1 MPLGVRSRL
10 FLVSFALVLV
20 ASLSS
25 AVFLERSLKPVL
37 ESRIEGELQRHART
51 VRETLAVWGG
61 NQKIDEVDPL
71 VDRLGQAVGARVTLI
86 REDGTVLG
94 DSEIPT
100 GEVASIPNHATRPE
114 VLAALAD
121 GAGSSRRY
129 STTIAT
135 DMLFFAVRYD
145 LPGGSGVAR
154 VALPLNDVDSV
165 MRQLR
170 LFVVLAGLVGLAAA
184 TLISLMAAQLLSR
197 RFRSLAQKARSLAR
211 GERAPA
217 DLRATDEIGHLEG
230 SFDRISLDLDQALT
244 ELAGERD
251 RFHTVLEAM
260 GDAVLTVDRDRRIVL
275 ANSMAMEFLGLRVA
289 PVGKSL
295 REIIRA
301 PELDEVLCR
310 GALDTTVSLEFELP
324 GSRRVL
330 TRVTS
335 LRVGEGKVIVL
346 SDVTEMRRLETIRR
360 DFVAN
365 VSHELRTPI
374 SVILANSETLADGG
388 VEDPAIASR
397 FLSAIHANALRL
409 TRLIADLLDLSKIE
423 AGRYP
428 IRAQRMELQPALAAV
443 FESVA
448 RPSGEKDQ
456 TVRAKGTEGVMV
468 VADPAALEQVLM
480 NLLENA
486 VKYTPDG
493 GRITVGARV
502 TGDIVRVEVR
512 DDGPGIEPWHRE
524 RLFERFYRVD
534 PGRSRELGG
543 TGLGLAIVKH
553 LVEKMGGHVGV
564 DAVEPHGSCF
574 WFTVPGTPA
583 ADEVSTD

>member
-10 FLVSFALVLV
+10 FFVSFALVLV

-61 NQKIDEVDPL
+61 NQNVDEVDPL
-71 VDRLGQAVGARVTLI
+71 VDRLGQAVGARVTLV

-100 GEVASIPNHATRPE
+100 DEVASIPNHATRPE

-129 STTIAT
+129 STTLAT
-135 DMLFFAVRYD
+135 EMLFFAVRYD

-154 VALPLNDVDSV
+154 VALPLHDVDSV

-217 DLRATDEIGHLEG
+217 DAGATDEIGHLEG

-260 GDAVLTVDRDRRIVL
+260 GDAVLTVDRDRRIILV
-275 ANSMAMEFLGLRVA
+275 NSMAMEFLGLRVA

-301 PELDEVLCR
+301 PELDEVLFR
-310 GALDTTVSLEFELP
+310 GALDKTVSLEFELP
-324 GSRRVL
+324 GSRRGKFWIAGSSPAMTKKVA
-330 TRVTS
+330 S
-335 LRVGEGKVIVL
+335 LSRKMANIGVVSKWYHGAANLNRTAVGRARAGRGSNCSG
-346 SDVTEMRRLETIRR
+346 SDLVE
-360 DFVAN
+360 VAR
-365 VSHELRTPI
+365 HL
-374 SVILANSETLADGG
+374 GG
-388 VEDPAIASR
+388 VQQRSGLGD
-397 FLSAIHANALRL
+397 RL
-409 TRLIADLLDLSKIE
+409 LELGLGVAVVDDAAAGLDVERAVLDHPGPERDAGVHLAGGGKIAD
-423 AGRYP
+423 
-428 IRAQRMELQPALAAV
+428 RARV
-443 FESVA
+443 
-448 RPSGEKDQ
+448 D
-456 TVRAKGTEGVMV
+456 
-468 VADPAALEQVLM
+468 AALF
-480 NLLENA
+480 LLQLVDDLHRPNFWRA
-486 VKYTPDG
+486 RD
-493 GRITVGARV
+493 GAR
-502 TGDIVRVEVR
+502 RQACQQ
-512 DDGPGIEPWHRE
+512 
-524 RLFERFYRVD
+524 
-534 PGRSRELGG
+534 S
-543 TGLGLAIVKH
+543 
-553 LVEKMGGHVGV
+553 
-564 DAVEPHGSCF
+564 
-574 WFTVPGTPA
+574 
-583 ADEVSTD
+583 